1 MNFNF
6 TKVSLPTLTT
16 PKPVELLKLLDRPQ
30 GTPSNSRLS
39 SLHDLPDLDFSHL
52 RNLAEIIDAIESG
65 RSNSIQ
71 LLEWL
76 YCIYYKSEWDVLYPD
91 RSLLTSQKIWLL
103 AKQIKPLKK
112 ILFWDLAL
120 FYGESESSRFA
131 NSLVESFKSFVAES
145 IDDRKI
151 VRFIKILASSSPE
164 IGIAST
170 SKQYLLT
177 PHRLFNQYNL
187 PTHRI
192 KSLILVYDL
201 IADLFIGIEKPND
214 KQVKWLLDCLE
225 QMTVE
230 QEVKAIDR
238 LLSTIGA
245 EIGIEHPD
253 LVNWISVRYRLGS
266 DTYRWNQLSIS
277 AREALRKWEGA
288 VNYGDFQKLIDII
301 LYQSQIDLKEHE
313 RNQLQKRQ
321 VFWSHYTDRFDRI
334 RILLP
339 QSSLPSVKASLSSQD
354 LCVLEDDGSQT
365 EVCIFDFKEWLV
377 VEFFR
382 GSSSETR
389 IFSKTFELEKT
400 LFESNHLS
408 ASKIRHLG
416 GDIHD
421 HVYCWQNSCV
431 KWLME
436 KGISPNEGTKFFKG
450 IPMKGSNYNPN
461 IGLPTLQKEDR
472 QKRERALIK
481 WKQSLNIVE
490 RPLITISRPT
500 Y

>member
-16 PKPVELLKLLDRPQ
+16 PKSVELLKLLDLHQ
-30 GTPSNSRLS
+30 YTPSNSRLS
-39 SLHDLPDLDFSHL
+39 SLQDLPDLDFPHL
-52 RNLAEIIDAIESG
+52 RNLDEIIDVVESG

-76 YCIYYKSEWDVLYPD
+76 YCIYYKSEWDVLHPD

-253 LVNWISVRYRLGS
+253 LVNWISARYRLES
-266 DTYRWNQLSIS
+266 DKYRWNQLSVR

-288 VNYGDFQKLIDII
+288 VNYGDFQKLVDII
-301 LYQSQIDLKEHE
+301 LHHPHIYLEIHE
-313 RNQLQKRQ
+313 RRRLQNRQ
-321 VFWSHYTDRFDRI
+321 IFWSNYTDRFVRI

-339 QSSLPSVKASLSSQD
+339 QSTLSSVKDNLNSKD
-354 LCVLEDDGSQT
+354 ICILENDINQT
-365 EVCIFDFKEWLV
+365 EVCIFDFDEWLV

-382 GSSSETR
+382 GDRSETR
-389 IFSKTFELEKT
+389 IFRTTPDLERT
-400 LFESNHLS
+400 LFHSPNLS
-408 ASKIRHLG
+408 TSRIHNLG
-416 GDIHD
+416 GEIHD
-421 HVYCWQNSCV
+421 HLQYWQHDCE
-431 KWLME
+431 KWLRKRE
-436 KGISPNEGTKFFKG
+436 KGIRPNDGIKFFK
-450 IPMKGSNYNPN
+450 ITPDLTLNYNPEN
-461 IGLPTLQKEDR
+461 GIPLSSDKAR
-472 QKRERALIK
+472 KREQALTR
-481 WKQSLNIVE
+481 WRQNF
-490 RPLITISRPT
+490 ISS
-500 Y
+500 